1 MLVVICSQVVQPP
14 KETIAM
20 KKLFLSL
27 ALSALVGIPVLAAL
41 KVADKA
47 PDFSA
52 RASLAGKEFN
62 FSLQDALKKG
72 PVVVYFYPS
81 AYTKGCDLEAHTFA
95 QEKDKF
101 DAAGATIIG
110 VSADS
115 IERLDAF
122 SADPDYFAG
131 KFPVASDEDRKI
143 AGSFNLTSQAAKAGM
158 KDVRGVEIG
167 HDFIERVTFVI
178 GKDHKIIA
186 TFSSAEDKVS
196 PDQHVAKALEIVQK
210 LGSK

>member
-1 MLVVICSQVVQPP
+1 MTKVFLGLV
-14 KETIAM
+14 
-20 KKLFLSL
+20 
-27 ALSALVGIPVLAAL
+27 LSALIALPVLAAL

-52 RASLAGKEFN
+52 QASLAGKEFS

-95 QEKDKF
+95 EEKDKF

-115 IERLDAF
+115 IARLDQF
-122 SADPDYFAG
+122 SADPDYCAG
-131 KFPVASDEDRKI
+131 KFPVASDPDRKI
-143 AGSFNLTSQAAKAGM
+143 ATSYDLTAASAKAGM
-158 KDVRGVEIG
+158 KDVRGVDIN

-178 GKDHKIIA
+178 GQDHKVVA
-186 TFSSAEDKVS
+186 TFSSAADKVS
-196 PDQHVAKALEIVQK
+196 PDQHVQKALEIVQK
-210 LGSK
+210 LASK

>member
-1 MLVVICSQVVQPP
+1 
-14 KETIAM
+14 M
-20 KKLFLSL
+20 KKLFLGL
-27 ALSALVGIPVLAAL
+27 VLSALLGLPVWAAL

-62 FSLQDALKKG
+62 FSLQDAVKKG

-115 IERLDAF
+115 IEPLDAF
-122 SADPDYFAG
+122 WDGPDHWDREIS
-131 KFPVASDEDRKI
+131 VASHVDRKI
-143 AGSFNLTSQAAKAGM
+143 GTSYDLTAASAKPGM
-158 KDVRGVEIG
+158 KDVRGAEIG
-167 HDFIERVTFVI
+167 
-178 GKDHKIIA
+178 
-186 TFSSAEDKVS
+186 
-196 PDQHVAKALEIVQK
+196 
-210 LGSK
+210 